1 MFYLTTHSTHFIYG
15 YMASDIWLRTIL
27 IEKGNPLPPHRL
39 LLSINSKG
47 SFYMHHTTDR
57 ITHTTAFV
65 TQVVEHWLE
74 REIALIIIIAI
85 FGERGEEILYL
96 NMFVGVLLLFFFSF
110 FYNMTSNI
118 TELKPHK

>member
-1 MFYLTTHSTHFIYG
+1 
-15 YMASDIWLRTIL
+15 
-27 IEKGNPLPPHRL
+27 
-39 LLSINSKG
+39 
-47 SFYMHHTTDR
+47 MHHTTDR

-65 TQVVEHWLE
+65 TPVVEHWLE